1 MIYCT
6 MNIESCENISANTWQ
21 QTAVQQFVH
30 HRLKILLE
38 REYNMEKHIELQ
50 WFRELIRHSSGIS
63 SQIYSPS
70 GDCLE
75 TNDTNALLP
84 ENIFIYTS
92 CREIMVQHFRRYT
105 EPLLLSA
112 PLGMQWAA
120 AAEIKQGEI
129 YRIHVLGPVLSGSIS
144 HQNIKRRFSSFS
156 PELTEYWGDGLNL
169 VVALFDSLS
178 IVTSNE
184 LKRLTILLHDCVNQ
198 ESVSPNQIHHQNCS
212 HEPENIFADA
222 ENDPSIVW
230 DWESEQKMLMMI
242 REGNL
247 AYREQLAGSAL
258 FEQLWQPNSFSSL
271 QQAQM
276 KAVSLI
282 TLCTRAAVEGGL
294 LADTAYATADYYIH
308 DTQVCRSSAEVV
320 LIIQTMYNDLIQRVY
335 KHKRNHELSKPVHDC
350 CSYIEQHVEDILSVS
365 LLAKRFGYAEY
376 YFTQKFKKE
385 TGTNLRDFIQQT
397 KIERAKFLLRN
408 SNLSIQ
414 QISDALHF
422 SSRNYFYTVFR
433 KVVGVPPAKYR
444 LLDEKDLRAGV

>member
-1 MIYCT
+1 M
-6 MNIESCENISANTWQ
+6 E
-21 QTAVQQFVH
+21 
-30 HRLKILLE
+30 
-38 REYNMEKHIELQ
+38 EYTEFH
-50 WFRELIRHSSGIS
+50 WFRELIQHSSGIS
-63 SQIYSPS
+63 SWLYSPA

-75 TNDTNALLP
+75 TNDANALLL
-84 ENIFIYTS
+84 ENIFTYTS
-92 CREIMVQHFRRYT
+92 CRKMMVQHFQRYK

-120 AAEIKQGEI
+120 VAETRQGEI
-129 YRIHVLGPVLSGSIS
+129 FRLHVLGPVLSGNIS
-144 HQNIKRRFSSFS
+144 RQNVKRRFSSFS
-156 PELTEYWGDGLNL
+156 PELSEYLGHELNL
-169 VVALFDSLS
+169 VVALFGSLS
-178 IVTSNE
+178 IITSNE
-184 LKRLTILLHDCVNQ
+184 LQRLMILLHDCVNK
-198 ESVSPNQIHHQNCS
+198 ESIGPDRIHRQDCS
-212 HEPENIFADA
+212 LGPENVFSD
-222 ENDPSIVW
+222 EGNEHSIVW
-230 DWESEQKMLMMI
+230 DWESEQKMLLMI

-247 AYREQLAGSAL
+247 AYREQLAGSSL

-276 KAVSLI
+276 NAVSLI

-308 DTQVCRSSAEVV
+308 DTQACRSSAEVV
-320 LIIQTMYNDLIQRVY
+320 LIIQTMYHDLVQRVY

-385 TGTNLRDFIQQT
+385 TGINLRDYIQQT

-414 QISDALHF
+414 QISDSLHF

-433 KVVGVPPAKYR
+433 KIVGVPPAEYR
-444 LLDEKDLRAGV
+444 LLDEKDLRTGKDSSLL